1 MGDVLTAEVKR
12 GERAGRAANRQSER
26 VSNTI
31 LTDFNYLFCARRDE
45 IKSSC
50 VGALQCCT
58 GFVVL
63 RRYVAGVRN
72 AGL

>member
-1 MGDVLTAEVKR
+1 MGDVLAAEVKR

-31 LTDFNYLFCARRDE
+31 LTDFNYLFCASRDE

-50 VGALQCCT
+50 VGVVQCCT